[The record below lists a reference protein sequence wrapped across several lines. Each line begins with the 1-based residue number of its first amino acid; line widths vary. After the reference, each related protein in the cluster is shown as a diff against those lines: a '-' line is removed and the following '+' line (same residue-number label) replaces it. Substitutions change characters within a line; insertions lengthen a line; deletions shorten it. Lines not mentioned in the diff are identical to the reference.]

1 MENRVFSPFY
11 VHVNQVILTIDLF
24 FFFFLTLG
32 NSNLTL
38 ENLGPR
44 VNEPWDSGPRENPEK
59 DSGSCMKL
67 ASFGFTSNK
76 VQNSDRLPDNFASIV
91 NMEDGSAP

>member
-1 MENRVFSPFY
+1 M
-11 VHVNQVILTIDLF
+11 TIDPF
-24 FFFFLTLG
+24 FFGGGTLG

-59 DSGSCMKL
+59 DSGSFMKL

-76 VQNSDRLPDNFASIV
+76 VQNSDRLSDNFSSIV
-91 NMEDGSAP
+91 NMEDRSAP